1 MKAGD
6 AEVGMKSRGSQLQ
19 SVVVAVSGRGDKIED
34 DWVRPTCVNRTW
46 RSNVRGSGEVGLE
59 VDLGGYTA

>member
-19 SVVVAVSGRGDKIED
+19 SVVVQ
-34 DWVRPTCVNRTW
+34 
-46 RSNVRGSGEVGLE
+46 L
-59 VDLGGYTA
+59 VDEETR